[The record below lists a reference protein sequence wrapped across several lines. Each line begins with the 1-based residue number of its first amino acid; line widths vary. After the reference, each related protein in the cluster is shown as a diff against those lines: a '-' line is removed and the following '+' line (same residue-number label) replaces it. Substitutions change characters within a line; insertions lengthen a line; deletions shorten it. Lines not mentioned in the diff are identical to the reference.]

1 MQNNN
6 QNISDHCSAFFI
18 LWKKVM
24 NMTIDE
30 ILIYL
35 KEAASEKFRKNII
48 KLGIPAEQTLGVST
62 AELRKFAR
70 KIPKEKDFLMQLW
83 QTNYHECRILTV
95 LALKSKD
102 CNDQDINYLMDGII
116 SWDLCDLFCK
126 NILIKQKDFDRFI
139 QSWINSDKLYFK
151 RAAFTLIA
159 STSTHASLTIA
170 EIKAYLKLIENNSD
184 DDRLLVKKAASWALR
199 ELGKTNL
206 EAKKLAINTA
216 KTMQRQTS
224 KPQQWIAK
232 DALKELTV
240 LVQAPGRSRLI
251 SAKSKMGK
259 NA

>member
-1 MQNNN
+1 
-6 QNISDHCSAFFI
+6 
-18 LWKKVM
+18 
-24 NMTIDE
+24 
-30 ILIYL
+30 
-35 KEAASEKFRKNII
+35 
-48 KLGIPAEQTLGVST
+48 
-62 AELRKFAR
+62 
-70 KIPKEKDFLMQLW
+70 MQLW

-95 LALKSKD
+95 LALKPKD

-116 SWDLCDLFCK
+116 SWDLCDLLCK
-126 NILIKQKDFDRFI
+126 NILIKQKDFDHFI

-170 EIKAYLKLIENNSD
+170 EIKNYLELIESYSD
-184 DDRLLVKKAASWALR
+184 DERLLVKKAASWALR

-206 EAKKLAINTA
+206 EAKELAINTA
-216 KTMQRQTS
+216 ETMQRQTS

>member
-1 MQNNN
+1 
-6 QNISDHCSAFFI
+6 
-18 LWKKVM
+18 
-24 NMTIDE
+24 MTIDE
-30 ILIYL
+30 ILTYL
-35 KEAASEKFRKNII
+35 KEAASEKFKENII
-48 KLGIPAEQTLGVST
+48 KLGIPEEQTLGVST

-83 QTNYHECRILTV
+83 QTNYHECKILAV
-95 LALKSKD
+95 LALKPKD
-102 CNDQDINYLMDGII
+102 CSDLDINYLMDGIT

-126 NILIKQKDFDRFI
+126 NILIKQNDFDRYI

-151 RAAFTLIA
+151 RAAFTVIA
-159 STSTHASLTIA
+159 STSTHASLSIS
-170 EIKAYLKLIENNSD
+170 EIEAYLKLIENNSD

-206 EAKKLAINTA
+206 EAKELAIKTA
-216 KTMQRQTS
+216 ETMQKQTS
-224 KPQQWIAK
+224 KPKQWIAK

>member
-1 MQNNN
+1 
-6 QNISDHCSAFFI
+6 
-18 LWKKVM
+18 
-24 NMTIDE
+24 MTIDE
-30 ILIYL
+30 ILTYL
-35 KEAASEKFRKNII
+35 KEAASEKFKENII
-48 KLGIPAEQTLGVST
+48 KLGIPEEQTLGVST

-83 QTNYHECRILTV
+83 QTNYHECKILAV
-95 LALKSKD
+95 LALKPKD
-102 CNDQDINYLMDGII
+102 CSDLDINYLMDGIT

-126 NILIKQKDFDRFI
+126 NILIKQNDFDRYI

-151 RAAFTLIA
+151 RAAFTVIA
-159 STSTHASLTIA
+159 STSTHASLSIS
-170 EIKAYLKLIENNSD
+170 EIEAYLKLIENNSD

-206 EAKKLAINTA
+206 EAKELSIKTA
-216 KTMQRQTS
+216 ETMQKQTS
-224 KPQQWIAK
+224 KPKQWIAK